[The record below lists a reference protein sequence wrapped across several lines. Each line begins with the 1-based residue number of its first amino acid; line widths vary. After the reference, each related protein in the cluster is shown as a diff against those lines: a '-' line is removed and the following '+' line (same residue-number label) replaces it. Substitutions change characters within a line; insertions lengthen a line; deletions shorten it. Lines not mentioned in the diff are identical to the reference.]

1 MKKLIILLLIVAG
14 FVACSKNSPKP
25 IGYYRIEIPQN
36 EYQSFDDAAYP
47 YHFDLSKSAQIK
59 HRPDTDEDK
68 YWIDIYYPQFDGTIY
83 CSYKTIKNNF
93 QEITED
99 TREFVYKH
107 TVKAD
112 DITEQPFV
120 NEDKKVYGILYRL
133 EGNTASPTQFILT
146 DSVNYLF
153 RGALY
158 FNAKPNKDSI
168 APVLNFI
175 NDDIVRLMET
185 FEEREARR

>member
-1 MKKLIILLLIVAG
+1 MMKKIIFILLVAVVFG
-14 FVACSKNSPKP
+14 SCSKPTPKP
-25 IGYYRIEIPQN
+25 VGYYRIEIPKN
-36 EYQSFDDAAYP
+36 EYRTFADDAYP
-47 YHFDLSKSAQIK
+47 YQFQLSEYAQVK
-59 HRPDTDEDK
+59 PRPDTKDDR

-83 CSYKTIKNNF
+83 CSYKAVNNNF

-120 NEDKKVYGILYRL
+120 NDEKHVYGILYRL

-146 DSVNYLF
+146 DSVSYLF

-168 APVLNFI
+168 APVLDFI
-175 NDDIVRLMET
+175 NADIVRLVES
-185 FEEREARR
+185 FEMKKD